1 MNTAHPIVSVLMT
14 AYNREKFLAEAIE
27 SVLASTLANFEL
39 IIVDDCSTDSTVAIA
54 QSYASKDARIKVFV
68 NEINLGD
75 YNNRNRA
82 ASYANGKYIKYWDSD
97 DIMYPHCLQVMVSAM
112 EKFPGA
118 GFGLI
123 KPHLPQYNRPYPF
136 CIDEPFKA
144 FFNDTTL
151 FNNSPGSAIF
161 STLFFKEMNGFSG
174 IRYIGD
180 YEFFL
185 KSAAHTS
192 LVIMPAFLGWD
203 RQHEVQ
209 ERNFDRIKYEALRY
223 DVLFKAIKNNR
234 QLTVAEKEKGLKQQ
248 KNFLAALLFKDFIK
262 LRWKKV
268 YQQLPLI
275 KYLSYR
281 FS

>member
-112 EKFPGA
+112 E
-118 GFGLI
+118 
-123 KPHLPQYNRPYPF
+123 
-136 CIDEPFKA
+136 
-144 FFNDTTL
+144 
-151 FNNSPGSAIF
+151 NSRCR
-161 STLFFKEMNGFSG
+161 LWVN
-174 IRYIGD
+174 
-180 YEFFL
+180 
-185 KSAAHTS
+185 
-192 LVIMPAFLGWD
+192 
-203 RQHEVQ
+203 
-209 ERNFDRIKYEALRY
+209 
-223 DVLFKAIKNNR
+223 
-234 QLTVAEKEKGLKQQ
+234 
-248 KNFLAALLFKDFIK
+248 
-262 LRWKKV
+262 
-268 YQQLPLI
+268 
-275 KYLSYR
+275 
-281 FS
+281 